1 MYSAKSGSSFSMR
14 PAVVKKPK
22 AEKEM
27 VGQQETTNTSVGSKA
42 PFLSRL
48 VGKM

>member
-1 MYSAKSGSSFSMR
+1 MFKTPLR
-14 PAVVKKPK
+14 PAVVKKYP

-27 VGQQETTNTSVGSKA
+27 VGQQEHSSNGVGHKA
-42 PFLSRL
+42 PMLSRL

>member
-1 MYSAKSGSSFSMR
+1 MFKNPLR
-14 PAVVKKPK
+14 PAVIKKPA

-27 VGQQETTNTSVGSKA
+27 VGQFTHAITGVGHKA
-42 PFLSRL
+42 PVLSRL

>member
-1 MYSAKSGSSFSMR
+1 MFKNPMR
-14 PAVVKKPK
+14 PAVIKKPY

-27 VGQQETTNTSVGSKA
+27 VGQFEHAGSGVGHKA
-42 PFLSRL
+42 PVLSRL

>member
-1 MYSAKSGSSFSMR
+1 MFKKPMPR

-22 AEKEM
+22 DEKEM
-27 VGQQETTNTSVGSKA
+27 VGQFKSAVVSVGSKA
-42 PFLSRL
+42 PVLSRL

>member
-1 MYSAKSGSSFSMR
+1 MFKNPMPR

-22 AEKEM
+22 DDKET
-27 VGQQETTNTSVGSKA
+27 VGQFKSAVSSVGVKA
-42 PFLSRL
+42 PVLSRL